1 MKNDRTIAYAAFA
14 AICLIWGTTFL
25 AIRIA
30 IETIPTLY
38 VTGLRFVS
46 AGLILFTIALLRGE
60 RPPRRAATW
69 RHELFTG
76 LLMFAGGNASLV
88 WAEQHISSGLTALLA
103 ATIPLWMAVIDA
115 FFIRLEALSP
125 RRVAGL
131 VVGFSGVALLVA
143 PGLAAPNRG
152 ELLIGLLASQIS
164 AVAWSIGTVRAKYR
178 PSGVGGAMGP
188 SMQMLLG
195 GVSVMLLALATESTH
210 DLSFTARSVTALAYL
225 SIFGSVIA
233 FTAYHI
239 ALKAIPPGRLALY
252 AYVNP
257 AVAVVAG
264 AVVLG
269 EVVTWQM
276 ILAMFVI
283 LGGVT
288 LAKAPAR
295 RTIPEVEEFATS
307 VGRASQ

>member
-1 MKNDRTIAYAAFA
+1 MDRTRTKAYAAFA
-14 AICLIWGTTFL
+14 AISIIWGTTFL
-25 AIRIA
+25 AIRVA

-60 RPPRRAATW
+60 KAPRSAAAW
-69 RHELFTG
+69 RHELGTG

-88 WAEQHISSGLTALLA
+88 WAEHYIASGLTALLA
-103 ATIPLWMAVIDA
+103 ATIPLWMAVLDA
-115 FFIRLEALSP
+115 VFIRLEALSP

-131 VVGFSGVALLVA
+131 VIGFSGVALLVG
-143 PGLAAPNRG
+143 PGLIAPDRHD
-152 ELLIGLLASQIS
+152 LLLGLLGTQMS
-164 AVAWSIGTVRAKYR
+164 AVAWSVGTIRAKYR

-195 GVSVMLLALATESTH
+195 GVCVLAMAIVTEPAAQLT
-210 DLSFTARSVTALAYL
+210 FTVRTATALAYM

-239 ALKAIPPGRLALY
+239 ALKTIPPGPLSLY

-264 AVVLG
+264 ALVLG

-276 ILAMFVI
+276 IVAMFVI

-288 LAKAPAR
+288 LARSTARVPAPQVEQDR
-295 RTIPEVEEFATS
+295 PPLSRTA
-307 VGRASQ
+307 